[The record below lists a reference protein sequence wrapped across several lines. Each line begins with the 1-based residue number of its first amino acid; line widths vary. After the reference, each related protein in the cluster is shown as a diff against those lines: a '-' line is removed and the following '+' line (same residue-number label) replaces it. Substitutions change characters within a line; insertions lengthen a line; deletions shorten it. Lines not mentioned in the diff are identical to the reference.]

1 MVFMFYVGD
10 VQQRRGPVE
19 SGENPTS
26 GPAMAGVLGDKIR
39 GWQLFRLEIHGSSQ
53 VDLEEAY
60 DDDWTVWWPRD
71 MGSNSTKNSQNTWVV
86 MKVVIT
92 FFCF

>member
-1 MVFMFYVGD
+1 MFYVGD

-26 GPAMAGVLGDKIR
+26 GPAMLRMGEYGVAGSCFDWKFPL
-39 GWQLFRLEIHGSSQ
+39 SSQ

-60 DDDWTVWWPRD
+60 EDDWTVWWPRD

-86 MKVVIT
+86 VKVVIT

>member
-39 GWQLFRLEIHGSSQ
+39 GWQLFRLEIPFELTGGFGRS
-53 VDLEEAY
+53 L
-60 DDDWTVWWPRD
+60 
-71 MGSNSTKNSQNTWVV
+71 
-86 MKVVIT
+86 
-92 FFCF
+92 